1 MLGHEAGHF
10 IDDLTFGRAI
20 PSAGIRKQLDVLYSA
35 ENSALS
41 VPAGKLGATPETH
54 GYKGAKAD
62 AERMEEAVRLYLRD
76 PNYMKTNFPDV
87 AKRIRESVNSNP
99 NLKDGIQFNTA
110 GESTGDRLPVW
121 LRW

>member
-1 MLGHEAGHF
+1 MPVVDALALAGRVLHNPQPAVRGF
-10 IDDLTFGRAI
+10 SGETFSGFWFR
-20 PSAGIRKQLDVLYSA
+20 
-35 ENSALS
+35 E
-41 VPAGKLGATPETH
+41 PA
-54 GYKGAKAD
+54 Y
-62 AERMEEAVRLYLRD
+62 VRLYLRD